1 MDDPTSP
8 PTPTSPTSQGS
19 QGPAGARTSDPQPTP
34 DTQPTPTS
42 QNPAGVPTP
51 PTPTSQG
58 PAGAPTPTSPD
69 PRGPAGALTPPTPGS
84 QGPAGSRTH
93 PDARRSRL
101 GTVVAVAVAL
111 TGAVWLLQG
120 LGVLTAGGSF
130 MTGDPT
136 WAVVGVVFIVGG
148 VLLGAW
154 TRRRAAPTS

>member
-19 QGPAGARTSDPQPTP
+19 QGPAGARTSDPQ
-34 DTQPTPTS
+34 
-42 QNPAGVPTP
+42 

-120 LGVLTAGGSF
+120 LGVLTAGDSF

-148 VLLGAW
+148 VLLGAR

>member
-8 PTPTSPTSQGS
+8 PTPTRPDPQGS
-19 QGPAGARTSDPQPTP
+19 QGPAGARTSDPQ
-34 DTQPTPTS
+34 
-42 QNPAGVPTP
+42 

-84 QGPAGSRTH
+84 QGPAGAPTPDPQPTPTSQAPAGAPTH

-120 LGVLTAGGSF
+120 LGVLTAGDSF
-130 MTGDPT
+130 MTGDPR

-148 VLLGAW
+148 VLLGAR

>member
-8 PTPTSPTSQGS
+8 PTQPTPDP
-19 QGPAGARTSDPQPTP
+19 QGPAGAPTP
-34 DTQPTPTS
+34 PTRPTPTS
-42 QNPAGVPTP
+42 QAPAGVPTP

-58 PAGAPTPTSPD
+58 PAGA
-69 PRGPAGALTPPTPGS
+69 G
-84 QGPAGSRTH
+84 TH
-93 PDARRSRL
+93 PDARRSPL

-120 LGVLTAGGSF
+120 LGVLTAGDSF

-148 VLLGAW
+148 VLLGAR

>member
-8 PTPTSPTSQGS
+8 PTPPTPDP
-19 QGPAGARTSDPQPTP
+19 QGPAGAPTPDPQGQAGARTP

-42 QNPAGVPTP
+42 QAPAGAPTQPTP
-51 PTPTSQG
+51 DPQRPQGPQGQAGARTPNPQPTPTSQN
-58 PAGAPTPTSPD
+58 PAGA
-69 PRGPAGALTPPTPGS
+69 
-84 QGPAGSRTH
+84 RTH
-93 PDARRSRL
+93 PDARRSPL

-130 MTGDPT
+130 MTGDPR

-148 VLLGAW
+148 VLLGAR

>member
-8 PTPTSPTSQGS
+8 PTPTRPDPQGS

-34 DTQPTPTS
+34 DTQPTPDP
-42 QNPAGVPTP
+42 QGPAGVPTP

-58 PAGAPTPTSPD
+58 PAGAPTPDPQPTPTSQA
-69 PRGPAGALTPPTPGS
+69 PAGAP
-84 QGPAGSRTH
+84 TH

-120 LGVLTAGGSF
+120 LGVLTAGDSF
-130 MTGDPT
+130 MTGDPR

-148 VLLGAW
+148 VLLGAR

>member
-8 PTPTSPTSQGS
+8 PTPTTPTSQGPAGAAKPTSQGS
-19 QGPAGARTSDPQPTP
+19 QGPAGVPTP
-34 DTQPTPTS
+34 DPQPTPTS
-42 QNPAGVPTP
+42 QA
-51 PTPTSQG
+51 
-58 PAGAPTPTSPD
+58 PAGAPN
-69 PRGPAGALTPPTPGS
+69 
-84 QGPAGSRTH
+84 H
-93 PDARRSRL
+93 PDARRSPL

-120 LGVLTAGGSF
+120 LGVLTAGDSF

>member
-8 PTPTSPTSQGS
+8 PTPTRPDPQGS
-19 QGPAGARTSDPQPTP
+19 QGPAGVPTPDPQPTP

-58 PAGAPTPTSPD
+58 PAGA
-69 PRGPAGALTPPTPGS
+69 
-84 QGPAGSRTH
+84 RTH

>member
-8 PTPTSPTSQGS
+8 PTPTRPDPQGS
-19 QGPAGARTSDPQPTP
+19 QGPAGVPTPDPQPTP

-58 PAGAPTPTSPD
+58 PAGA
-69 PRGPAGALTPPTPGS
+69 
-84 QGPAGSRTH
+84 RTH

-120 LGVLTAGGSF
+120 LGVLTAGDSF

-148 VLLGAW
+148 VLLGAR

>member
-8 PTPTSPTSQGS
+8 PTPTRPDPQGS

-34 DTQPTPTS
+34 DTQPTPDP
-42 QNPAGVPTP
+42 QGPAGVPTP

-58 PAGAPTPTSPD
+58 PAGAPTPDPQPTPTSQA
-69 PRGPAGALTPPTPGS
+69 PAGAP
-84 QGPAGSRTH
+84 TH

-130 MTGDPT
+130 MTGDPR

-148 VLLGAW
+148 VLLGAR

>member
-8 PTPTSPTSQGS
+8 PTPPTPDP
-19 QGPAGARTSDPQPTP
+19 QGPAGAPTP
-34 DTQPTPTS
+34 ISPDPQPTPTS

-58 PAGAPTPTSPD
+58 PAGA
-69 PRGPAGALTPPTPGS
+69 
-84 QGPAGSRTH
+84 RTH
-93 PDARRSRL
+93 PDSRRSRL

-136 WAVVGVVFIVGG
+136 WAVVGIVFIVGG

>member
-8 PTPTSPTSQGS
+8 PTPTSPTSQAPAGAPTPDPQPAPDP
-19 QGPAGARTSDPQPTP
+19 QGPAGARTSDPQ
-34 DTQPTPTS
+34 
-42 QNPAGVPTP
+42 

-69 PRGPAGALTPPTPGS
+69 PQGPAGVPTPPTPTS
-84 QGPAGSRTH
+84 QGPAGARTH
-93 PDARRSRL
+93 PDARRSPL

-148 VLLGAW
+148 VLLGAR